1 MRLLFL
7 VLLLTLTVQSGLA
20 QSEAAPVGPGIGDA
34 YLAKDDGTG
43 KPGEPVSE
51 FRTSDVPIHCVVVL
65 DANGRSAVKMIFVA
79 VDVAGVRPETK
90 VVTSTYWTTENQ
102 NKVPAAALW
111 MTNIVVQLFVI
122 STYWS
127 YDAFSLMLNL
137 TSVMALICVAITESP
152 TAHHGMERLARK

>member
-90 VVTSTYWTTENQ
+90 VVTSTYRTTENQ
-102 NKVPAAALW
+102 NKVFFTGRPDGKW
-111 MTNIVVQLFVI
+111 IPGKYRVDLFVDDKLVTDIEFLI
-122 STYWS
+122 SA
-127 YDAFSLMLNL
+127 DRA
-137 TSVMALICVAITESP
+137 SVIFRPGGL
-152 TAHHGMERLARK
+152 R